1 MKFTYRPTKAKVQE
15 DRKKAYLKNCPIEM
29 QLEALTEAAQG
40 RPEKLNTLIER
51 LAEIK
56 SQLPYSNEPEV

>member
-1 MKFTYRPTKAKVQE
+1 MKLTYRPTKAKVQE
-15 DRKKAYLKNCPIEM
+15 DRKKAYLKNCPIEV
-29 QLEALTEAAQG
+29 QLEALTEAAMG